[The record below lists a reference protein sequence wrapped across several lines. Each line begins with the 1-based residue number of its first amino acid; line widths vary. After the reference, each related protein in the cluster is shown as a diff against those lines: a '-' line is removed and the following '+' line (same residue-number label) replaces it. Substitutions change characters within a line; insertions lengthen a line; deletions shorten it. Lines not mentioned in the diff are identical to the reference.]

1 MVGTETCY
9 NTVRPTEIQ
18 TQKINGKNRVGF
30 YLWVV
35 GSPIAFLFYISMYF
49 LSFLE

>member
-9 NTVRPTEIQ
+9 NTVKTTEIQ
-18 TQKINGKNRVGF
+18 TQKINGKNRVAF

-35 GSPIAFLFYISMYF
+35 GSPTLFFFITPCTF
-49 LSFLE
+49 